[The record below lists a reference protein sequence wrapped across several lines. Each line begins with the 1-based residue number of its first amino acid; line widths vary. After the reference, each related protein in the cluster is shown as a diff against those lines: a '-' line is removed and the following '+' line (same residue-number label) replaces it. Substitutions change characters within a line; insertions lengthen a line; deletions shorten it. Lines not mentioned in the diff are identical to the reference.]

1 MSEKVQLSINDELL
15 ARSLVAMPN
24 NLSIEKFQQLCEIKS
39 RTTTKELLKYLLNLG
54 IGNLSTD
61 SVSFSE
67 KDKLETIL
75 LVMEHGCNPER
86 LSKKLRWNDFEL
98 FTTLLIKSAGY
109 TFERNLVFN
118 NPRVQID
125 VIGIYQKIGLIIDCK
140 HWMKIHDFNISRFS
154 LNQVRRARIFL
165 AKRKDL
171 EAVIPVIVTL
181 HECEY
186 NFFEKVP
193 VVSISKFKQFLQEF
207 PFYLDKIQLIKRR

>member
-1 MSEKVQLSINDELL
+1 VQISVNVELL
-15 ARSLVAMPN
+15 VRSLVAMPN

-98 FTTLLIKSAGY
+98 FTSLLIKSVGY
-109 TFERNLVFN
+109 TLERNIVFN
-118 NPRVQID
+118 NPRIQID
-125 VIGIYQKIGLIIDCK
+125 VIGIYQKTALLIDCK
-140 HWMKIHDFNISRFS
+140 HWMKIYDFNVSRFS
-154 LNQVRRARIFL
+154 LNQIRRAWIFL
-165 AKRKDL
+165 AKRKDV
-171 EAVIPVIVTL
+171 EAAIPVIVTL
-181 HECEY
+181 NDCEC

-193 VVSISKFKQFLQEF
+193 IVSISRFNHFLKNF
-207 PFYLDKIQLIKRR
+207 PFYLDKIQLIQRV